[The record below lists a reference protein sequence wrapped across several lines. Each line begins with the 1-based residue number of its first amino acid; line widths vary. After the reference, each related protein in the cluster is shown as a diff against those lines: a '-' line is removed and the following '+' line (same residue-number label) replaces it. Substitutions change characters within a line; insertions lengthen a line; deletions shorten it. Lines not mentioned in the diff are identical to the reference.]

1 MERNWQAGHYYSDL
15 LAGRVD
21 MNKILH
27 KHCFQFLLVPF

>member
-21 MNKILH
+21 MNKITIR
-27 KHCFQFLLVPF
+27 FA